1 MSIKTYAGQGH
12 RDRNVMFCFK
22 IFSFTSKLK
31 LVKRHK
37 IEDENA

>member
-12 RDRNVMFCFK
+12 RDRNVKFFK
-22 IFSFTSKLK
+22 IISFTRKLK
-31 LVKRHK
+31 LVKRHN